1 MGKSAKMCKRVKKTA
16 SSVSQAIAQKPSAT
30 ASAATIQHSKKKANL
45 KQKAQQQGRAADGP
59 VLGGADYVDLM
70 MGSRKK
76 AREQAAKLPPSEP

>member
-16 SSVSQAIAQKPSAT
+16 LSVSQAAAQKPSAPSP
-30 ASAATIQHSKKKANL
+30 SAAIQQSKKKANL
-45 KQKAQQQGRAADGP
+45 KQKAQQRGKHADGP

-76 AREQAAKLPPSEP
+76 AKEQAAKLPPPE